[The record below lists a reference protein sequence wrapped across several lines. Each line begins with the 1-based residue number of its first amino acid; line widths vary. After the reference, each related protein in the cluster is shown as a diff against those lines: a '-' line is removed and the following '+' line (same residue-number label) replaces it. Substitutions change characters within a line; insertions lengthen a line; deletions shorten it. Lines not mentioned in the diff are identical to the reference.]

1 MNDIRLWAS
10 VAAAALLASAAQA
23 QSTVFGIEDAA
34 IDVVD
39 EIQED
44 VEDDFDRDLD
54 VVGNVGRELGY
65 SGSIAGRLTALSGN
79 NDDLNAGIGARYGFY
94 DGVNGGEINFA
105 FTYTDDG
112 EDEQETSFYLSTE
125 YTRDFS
131 DRFYAYAQGVGAF
144 DDNPGEFDEL
154 EDDELSG
161 QREDIFVG
169 VGLGYRIIETERLA
183 WGVQAGPGYR
193 WYEGFDNLTTPED
206 EGDRVKE
213 VAASLSSDLIYQFT
227 DTVALSN
234 DTDVIASDDNT
245 AVTNDLALVVGISE
259 ALQLRTSLLTEYNS
273 DPAPGLKDTDNTLG
287 VAVVYNF

>member
-1 MNDIRLWAS
+1 MTDIRLWTS

-23 QSTVFGIEDAA
+23 QTSTFGIEDSA

-39 EIQED
+39 EIRDD
-44 VEDDFDRDLD
+44 VDDDFERDLD
-54 VVGNVGRELGY
+54 TEGNAGRQLGY
-65 SGSIAGRLTALSGN
+65 SGSIAGRVTALSGN
-79 NDDLNAGIGARYGFY
+79 NDDVNAGIGARYGFY

-112 EDEQETSFYLSTE
+112 EDDTETSFFISTE

-131 DRFYAYAQGVGAF
+131 DRFYAYAQGVGTF

-161 QREDIFVG
+161 QREDIFIG
-169 VGLGYRIIETERLA
+169 VGLGYRIIDTDRIGWA
-183 WGVQAGPGYR
+183 VQAGPGYR
-193 WYEGFDNLTTPED
+193 WYEGFDNATTPDD
-206 EGDRVKE
+206 ESERVE
-213 VAASLSSDLIYQFT
+213 ETAVSLSSDFIYQFT

-234 DTDVIASDDNT
+234 DTDVISSDDNT
-245 AVTNDLALVVGISE
+245 SVTNDLALVVGISE

-273 DPAPGLKDTDNTLG
+273 DPAEPLKDTDNTLG